1 MSDNPAID
9 PGPKAYVA
17 VTVGDEVHRHILVNS
32 VRSQLQWSKSARN
45 HGWDREDQIL
55 GPIFLAWWNGKRA
68 GMWEMSWEE
77 FADRDDVFVGEDDA
91 PEGNLED
98 ADDPSPRATSDAS

>member
-9 PGPKAYVA
+9 PGPKAYV
-17 VTVGDEVHRHILVNS
+17 TVSIGDTEHRHILVNS
-32 VRSQLQWSKSARN
+32 VRSQLQWSKSARA

-68 GMWEMSWEE
+68 GLWDMTWEE
-77 FADRDDVFVGEDDA
+77 FSERDDIFVGEGEA
-91 PEGNLED
+91 PEGAPED